1 MLQSKD
7 IKKVEE
13 LKNGFTPRWFE
24 PDFILSSLKCF
35 SFSKTCKSLNPLKVR
50 GYSFSSIFSILICL
64 PFVNADSINSVIDSV
79 LLGHVKARK
88 DVFYRLKNNPG
99 ICWRM
104 ILRLFASKSIKA
116 SENQG
121 SSKDEDPR
129 CLIFDDSSLAKTGQY
144 IEKVSRVWD
153 HVLNRAILG
162 YKLLVMGYWN
172 GTSFIPVDFSLH
184 REKGKN
190 KDKPYGLKKSKFRRQ
205 HRKTRKKDSPSW
217 ERAKEADE
225 NKINSALKMFWRFI
239 SQGFKVDYVLMD
251 SWFTCEAFI
260 DAVRRVKT
268 QNLHLIGMYKF
279 WKTRFDYS
287 GQQLT
292 HKQIRNMLGK
302 AKRCRKL
309 RFHYKETVVG
319 YKGKPLKIFFSRQ
332 GKNGKWKVFV
342 TTDTSLSFIQ
352 MIEIYQIRWSI
363 EVFFKESKQLLGL
376 GKCQANDFDSQIAD
390 TTITMI
396 QHILLT
402 LRYRFDHYESKGALF
417 KDIEEDIIQ
426 YRLSERLWALFIELV
441 RIIEILYDEIDSMDI
456 MVKLFNDQKAY
467 EILKRVLPPEVEAE
481 YAA

>member
-50 GYSFSSIFSILICL
+50 GYSFSSIFSILVCL
-64 PFVNADSINSVIDSV
+64 PFVNADSINSLIDSV
-79 LLGHVKARK
+79 LLSHLKARK

-104 ILRLFASKSIKA
+104 ILRLFASKSIKV
-116 SENQG
+116 SEKQG
-121 SSKDEDPR
+121 SSPDEDIR
-129 CLIFDDSSLAKTGQY
+129 CVIFDDSSLAKTGQY

-190 KDKPYGLKKSKFRRQ
+190 KDKPYGLKKSKFRKQ
-205 HRKTRKKDSPSW
+205 HRKTRKKDSPGW

-251 SWFTCEAFI
+251 SWFTCE
-260 DAVRRVKT
+260 
-268 QNLHLIGMYKF
+268 
-279 WKTRFDYS
+279 
-287 GQQLT
+287 
-292 HKQIRNMLGK
+292 
-302 AKRCRKL
+302 
-309 RFHYKETVVG
+309 VV
-319 YKGKPLKIFFSRQ
+319 IS
-332 GKNGKWKVFV
+332 V
-342 TTDTSLSFIQ
+342 
-352 MIEIYQIRWSI
+352 
-363 EVFFKESKQLLGL
+363 
-376 GKCQANDFDSQIAD
+376 
-390 TTITMI
+390 
-396 QHILLT
+396 
-402 LRYRFDHYESKGALF
+402 
-417 KDIEEDIIQ
+417 
-426 YRLSERLWALFIELV
+426 
-441 RIIEILYDEIDSMDI
+441 
-456 MVKLFNDQKAY
+456 
-467 EILKRVLPPEVEAE
+467 
-481 YAA
+481 

>member
-1 MLQSKD
+1 
-7 IKKVEE
+7 
-13 LKNGFTPRWFE
+13 
-24 PDFILSSLKCF
+24 
-35 SFSKTCKSLNPLKVR
+35 
-50 GYSFSSIFSILICL
+50 
-64 PFVNADSINSVIDSV
+64 
-79 LLGHVKARK
+79 
-88 DVFYRLKNNPG
+88 
-99 ICWRM
+99 
-104 ILRLFASKSIKA
+104 
-116 SENQG
+116 
-121 SSKDEDPR
+121 
-129 CLIFDDSSLAKTGQY
+129 
-144 IEKVSRVWD
+144 
-153 HVLNRAILG
+153 
-162 YKLLVMGYWN
+162 
-172 GTSFIPVDFSLH
+172 
-184 REKGKN
+184 
-190 KDKPYGLKKSKFRRQ
+190 
-205 HRKTRKKDSPSW
+205 
-217 ERAKEADE
+217 
-225 NKINSALKMFWRFI
+225 MFWRFI

-260 DAVRRVKT
+260 DAVRRVKK

-279 WKTRFDYS
+279 CKTRFDYS

-292 HKQIRNMLGK
+292 HKQIRNILGK

-309 RFHYKETVVG
+309 GFHYKETVVD

-342 TTDTSLSFIQ
+342 TTDTALSFIK

-376 GKCQANDFDSQIAD
+376 GRCQANDFDSQIAD

-417 KDIEEDIIQ
+417 KGIEEDIIQ